1 MIICRTPYRISFFGG
16 GTDYPGWYRE
26 NGGAVLSTTID
37 KYCYITLRYLPPFFD
52 YKYRIRYYQREEVNR
67 IDDIRHPSIREC
79 LRHMRLE
86 QGADLVHHGD
96 LPAQSGLG
104 TSSTFTVCLLHS
116 LHALQY
122 RMPTKRQLA
131 LEAIDIEQN
140 RIGEN
145 VGSQDQ
151 TAAAFGG
158 LNLIEFGGAH
168 EVLVTPMIVAPE
180 RLRALHGHMLLY
192 FTGMQR
198 QASEIAAEQVRTLS
212 DRAAELREMTKVVFE
227 AKDIL
232 ASDTP
237 LVEFGRLLHEQWLL
251 KRTLSRLIS
260 NDAIDAIYARARQA
274 GAIGGKLLGAGG
286 GGFMLFFVEPERQA
300 AVRQALSDLLHVP
313 FRFDIAGSQIIYHAP
328 QNDDER

>member
-26 NGGAVLSTTID
+26 NTGAVLSTTID

-52 YKYRIRYYQREEVNR
+52 YKYRIRYYQREEANSVE
-67 IDDIRHPSIREC
+67 DICHPAIREC
-79 LRHMRLE
+79 LRYVKVE
-86 QGADLVHHGD
+86 TGIDLVHHGD

-104 TSSTFTVCLLHS
+104 TSSTFTVCLLH
-116 LHALQY
+116 ALNALLY

-131 LEAIDIEQN
+131 LDAIRVEQD

-158 LNLIEFGGAH
+158 LNLIEFGGSS
-168 EVLVTPMIVAPE
+168 EILVTPLVISPE
-180 RLRALHGHMLLY
+180 RITQLHSHMLLY

-198 QASEIAAEQVRTLS
+198 QASEIAADQVKTIDKHS
-212 DRAAELREMTKVVFE
+212 SELTEMTALVHE
-227 AKDIL
+227 AVAIL
-232 ASDTP
+232 ASDRPIT
-237 LVEFGRLLHEQWLL
+237 EFGRLLDYQWQL
-251 KRTLSRLIS
+251 KRRLSSKIS
-260 NDAIDAIYARARQA
+260 NDTIDTMYAAAIQA

-286 GGFMLFFVEPERQA
+286 GGFMLFFVEPERQES
-300 AVRQALSDLLHVP
+300 VRTALRGMLQVP
-313 FRFDIAGSQIIYHAP
+313 FRFENTGSQIIYHAP
-328 QNDDER
+328 QALDQY

>member
-37 KYCYITLRYLPPFFD
+37 KYCYITLRHLPPFFD
-52 YKYRIRYYQREEVNR
+52 YRYRIRYYKREEVNSV
-67 IDDIRHPSIREC
+67 DEIRHPSIREC
-79 LRHMRLE
+79 LRYMKVDH
-86 QGADLVHHGD
+86 GADLVHHGD

-151 TAAAFGG
+151 AAAAFGG
-158 LNLIEFGGAH
+158 LNLIEFSNGQ
-168 EVLVTPMIVAPE
+168 EILVTPMIVEPE
-180 RLRALHGHMLLY
+180 RLRTLHGHMLLF

-198 QASEIAAEQVRTLS
+198 HASEIAGEQIRTLK
-212 DRAAELREMTKVVFE
+212 DRASELREMTKVVYE
-227 AKDIL
+227 ARDIL
-232 ASDTP
+232 ASEAP
-237 LVEFGRLLHEQWLL
+237 LEEFGRLLHEQWQL
-251 KRTLSRLIS
+251 KRSLSRLIS
-260 NDAIDAIYARARQA
+260 NDTIDDIYARAIGA

-286 GGFMLFFVEPERQA
+286 GGFMLFFVRPELQP
-300 AVRQALSDLLHVP
+300 AVKKALDGLLHVP
-313 FRFDIAGSQIIYHAP
+313 FRFDVTGSQIIYHAP
-328 QNDDER
+328 QSEDER